1 MYAKKD
7 EARFTIK
14 FNPLNPRHKEAMRVL
29 NEAGRSK
36 ASLIADALCMFLHCG
51 SRACGDISNGRN
63 SKCKVTR
70 VTYEGVEVDGM
81 ALLPTGSIAV
91 SDFSIE
97 KAFDEVSFWKNADDS
112 VETFFG

>member
-14 FNPLNPRHKEAMRVL
+14 FNPLNPRHKEAMKVL

-36 ASLIADALCMFLHCG
+36 ASLIADALCMFMHCG

-70 VTYEGVEVDGM
+70 VIHEAVEVSGVVKQLADKFG
-81 ALLPTGSIAV
+81 TTDI
-91 SDFSIE
+91 SIE
-97 KAFDEVSFWKNADDS
+97 KVINENDFWNSVDDS
-112 VETFFG
+112 VGSFFD